1 MRFPWLAA
9 LCLAAAGI
17 ADARPY
23 GVDDMLRVESYG
35 QVLVDPHGEWAVI
48 DRYRRYDSG
57 TSYRYDGFTRRG
69 LGVVMRL
76 DLQHG
81 SRLEPLFPQGDG
93 AGYWIASLSPSGKR
107 LAVFRLKDEG
117 LSLGIVDMAT
127 RAVRWLPQHPAT
139 SLLHPAPDWLDDDRL
154 LLVAADSPALPSP
167 FAAGSRYQAE
177 VIPLWAR
184 TARGQEPGV
193 SAVGGKGDAA
203 PAQQRRLLVMDAKT
217 GRTTQLADGPIADV
231 AISPDSSS
239 IALLREG
246 PETVIPL
253 NIPVRSS
260 DQNRQYRLSVLRTQ
274 GGAERQACSGCDIQ
288 PGFLEWAPKGDRLM
302 FFARKPGED
311 WGAGELRLFD
321 ARNGRSRAAF
331 DGVTA
336 FLPPDDSG
344 VRLVRA
350 GWWGEVPLVF
360 GRRGGGPNRWTGPHA
375 VVSINK
381 ALERLPCQPPALQAG
396 SARLLLACPNGLWAM
411 NREGKATRIADCGP
425 VMLPRP
431 ASESFDI
438 GIRAQHRSVAPL
450 RDDAPFVVPRGAD
463 AELGWPSAVMRKIDG
478 TAYPIT
484 RLLSGNRRA
493 AIALWVARDGR
504 GVGRLMASGPAG
516 IRQIDRIN
524 AHLADIDLPDMRPL
538 TNAATGYA
546 DWLILPPGHRGKP
559 LPLIVVPYPGTT
571 FTKDRP
577 PALAPDM
584 VSAAANAL
592 LLTSLGYAVLMP
604 SLVDMRDGPDRGATL
619 RAQVEQAVDRAIGTG
634 LVDGGQMAIY
644 GHSFGGY
651 TSLKIATQSHR
662 FRAYI
667 ASAAPADFAI
677 QHGALSP
684 SDRVALE
691 EGFPLT
697 LGFGWA
703 EGGQGNMRTGPQ
715 AAPDRYQRS
724 SPYYQVDAITD
735 PVLLIHGDID
745 PVLAINSERMF
756 TQLHRHGRD
765 VTLLRYWGEAH
776 NLRSPGNIRDMWQRI
791 AAWLGDRLSTAT
803 SLMPSAAPMFPLP
816 QALPAENGRHAKAG
830 LPRPTSVPAPRGR

>member
-9 LCLAAAGI
+9 LCLAAASI

-35 QVLVDPHGEWAVI
+35 QALIDPDGRWAVI
-48 DRYRRYDSG
+48 DRYRRYDSAA
-57 TSYRYDGFTRRG
+57 SYRYDGFTRRG

-81 SRLEPLFPQGDG
+81 SRLEPLFPQDDG

-107 LAVFRLKDEG
+107 LAVFRLKDET
-117 LSLGIVDMAT
+117 LSLGIVEMAT
-127 RAVRWLPQHPAT
+127 RDVRWLPQHPAT
-139 SLLHPAPDWLDDDRL
+139 SLLHPAPDWLGDRHL
-154 LLVAADSPALPSP
+154 AMLAADSLALPWP

-184 TARGQEPGV
+184 TAQGQEPGV
-193 SAVGGKGDAA
+193 SVVGGKGEAA
-203 PAQQRRLLVMDAKT
+203 PVPQRRLVMMDVET
-217 GRTTQLADGPIADV
+217 GRTTQLAEGPIADV
-231 AISPDSSS
+231 AISPDGASL
-239 IALLREG
+239 ALLREG
-246 PETVIPL
+246 PETVIPS
-253 NIPVRSS
+253 NVPVRSS
-260 DQNRQYRLSVLRTQ
+260 DQNRQYRLSILSIR
-274 GGAERQACSGCDIQ
+274 GGSERQACIGCDIQ

-302 FFARKPGED
+302 FYARKPGED
-311 WGAGELRLFD
+311 WVNGELRLFD
-321 ARNGRSRAAF
+321 ARTGQSGPALK
-331 DGVTA
+331 GVTP

-360 GRRGGGPNRWTGPHA
+360 GQRGAEPKRWIGPRAA
-375 VVSINK
+375 VAIDN

-396 SARLLLACPNGLWAM
+396 SARLLLACPEGLWTID
-411 NREGKATRIADCGP
+411 RTGKSRRIIAGEP
-425 VMLPRP
+425 VVMPRS

-438 GIRAQHRSVAPL
+438 GIRAQHRSITAIS
-450 RDDAPFVVPRGAD
+450 DDAPIFIPQGSEAQ
-463 AELGWPSAVMRKIDG
+463 LGWPDALMRKVE
-478 TAYPIT
+478 TADFPIT
-484 RLLSGNRRA
+484 RLLAGNRRGG
-493 AIALWVARDGR
+493 IALWVARDGR

-516 IRQIDRIN
+516 IREIDRIN

-538 TNAATGYA
+538 TNAATGLA
-546 DWLILPPGHRGKP
+546 DWLILPPGPSGRQ
-559 LPLIVVPYPGTT
+559 LPLVVVPYPGST

-577 PALAPDM
+577 PALSPDM
-584 VSAAANAL
+584 VTAPVNPL

-604 SLVDMRDGPDRGATL
+604 SLVDQRDGMDRGATL
-619 RAQVEQAVDRAIGTG
+619 RAQVEQAVDRAIATG
-634 LVDGGQMAIY
+634 LVDGERMGIY

-667 ASAAPADFAI
+667 ASAAPSDLAL
-677 QHGALSP
+677 QHGTLSP

-697 LGFGWA
+697 VGFGWA
-703 EGGQGNMRTGPQ
+703 EGGQGSMQTGPQ
-715 AAPDRYQRS
+715 AAPERYRLS
-724 SPYYQVDAITD
+724 SPYYQVGAISD

-756 TQLHRHGRD
+756 TQLHRRGRD

-776 NLRSPGNIRDMWQRI
+776 NLRSPGNIRDMWQHI
-791 AAWLGDRLSTAT
+791 AAWLSDRLAVGG
-803 SLMPSAAPMFPLP
+803 SLMPSAAPTIPSP
-816 QALPAENGRHAKAG
+816 PALQSANDRRARAALLGPAS
-830 LPRPTSVPAPRGR
+830 TPAPRGR